1 MPPSVAHESPEAIQ
15 MLILA
20 VGKLDEPW
28 PAVELWKDPKYN
40 GGNFPYEAQ
49 EKGRQGEI
57 DRLMQFVAMK
67 DIVPEGDDTI
77 RPGSKSGVV
86 L

>member
-1 MPPSVAHESPEAIQ
+1 

-28 PAVELWKDPKYN
+28 PVVELWKDPKYK
-40 GGNFPYEAQ
+40 GGNFPYEEQ

-57 DRLMQFVAMK
+57 DRLMQFEAVK
-67 DIVPEGDDTI
+67 DIVLEGDDIIYDTNGVEERRGTLVRCRLCI
-77 RPGSKSGVV
+77 RQ
-86 L
+86 